1 MESIDGHGERSL
13 ELHLVAVP
21 STDPETSGKTI
32 ELDLVQFASG
42 KTTGSE
48 VKLELVKAQPE
59 FNQPYIRMC
68 EELLDGFVKAYTDPE
83 VGDAVVVAKVK
94 ELKTLGVTWETI
106 GKRTRMTAEE
116 ADSRWYN
123 EIRRADSDE
132 S

>member
-1 MESIDGHGERSL
+1 MEK
-13 ELHLVAVP
+13 
-21 STDPETSGKTI
+21 STGRHAKPPAETLSAPLGIVI
-32 ELDLVQFASG
+32 ELDLLPVVGPEAV
-42 KTTGSE
+42 GSE
-48 VKLELVKAQPE
+48 VKLELVKAPRE

-116 ADSRWYN
+116 ADSRWYD